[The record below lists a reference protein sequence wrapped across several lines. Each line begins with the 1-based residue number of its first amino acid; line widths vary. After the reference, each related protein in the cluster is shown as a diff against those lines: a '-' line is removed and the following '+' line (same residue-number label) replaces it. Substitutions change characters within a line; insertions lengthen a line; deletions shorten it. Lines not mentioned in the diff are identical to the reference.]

1 MDRQPVRVL
10 LIEDSESDYLLTRHL
25 LGSIENQIFDLEW
38 ASSWQMGIEA
48 IRRAGHDIC
57 LLDYRIGGGNG
68 LELLR
73 ETRAVSQ
80 HFPVILLTGV
90 SDYRLAVEAM
100 QLGAA
105 DFLLKDQ
112 LTPPLL
118 ERSIRYAIAQA
129 RSLEELQC
137 QRNGLRASELRFWS
151 VVQSAGD
158 AIILTDEYGRIVF
171 WNLGAETIFGYRE
184 DEVIGASIELL
195 VPEAYRERHRIG
207 FERHRLTGRSQ
218 LVGKTI
224 ELEGMKKDNSIFPIE
239 LSLASWTSGE
249 GTYFTA
255 IIRDIT
261 ERKRSEEFR
270 RSKEAAEEANRAT
283 SGFVAR
289 MSHELRTPLHAIMS
303 FTNLLLENKGS
314 NLTASNIDFL
324 ERILVNAKDQLHLI
338 NTILDLSKVEAGRL
352 ELNIAPAS
360 LDSVVSEV
368 VKQFEG
374 ERRNGKVE
382 IEVSIP
388 GTVTPLLTD
397 ENKLKQVLI
406 NLIDNALKFT
416 EEGKVK
422 VELIVNPIDFQP
434 TRIDISDTGIGIPS
448 GHLQKIFEPFLQLRT
463 EANLRSS
470 GSGLGLSIC
479 RSLCDL
485 LGLQL
490 QVQSAPGKGSTFSV
504 LFPAGGSVSLWKRAG

>member
-73 ETRAVSQ
+73 ETRAVSYQ
-80 HFPVILLTGV
+80 FPVILLTGV
-90 SDYRLAVEAM
+90 SDYRLDVEAM

-105 DFLLKDQ
+105 DFLVKDQ
-112 LTPPLL
+112 LTPALL

-129 RSLEELQC
+129 RTLEELQRQ
-137 QRNGLRASELRFWS
+137 QRELRASELRFRS

-158 AIILTDEYGRIVF
+158 AIILTDEYGRIVI

-184 DEVIGASIELL
+184 DEVTGASIELL
-195 VPEAYRERHRIG
+195 VPEAYRETHRIG
-207 FERHRLTGRSQ
+207 FERHRVTGRSQ

-261 ERKRSEEFR
+261 ERKHSEELR
-270 RSKEAAEEANRAT
+270 RSKEAAEEANRAK
-283 SGFVAR
+283 SGFVVR
-289 MSHELRTPLHAIMS
+289 MSHELRTPLHAIMR
-303 FTNLLLENKGS
+303 FTNVLLQNKGS
-314 NLTASNIDFL
+314 NLTATNIDFL
-324 ERILVNAKDQLHLI
+324 ERILANAKDQLHLI

-388 GTVTPLLTD
+388 GTVTPVLTD
-397 ENKLKQVLI
+397 KNKLKQVLI

-485 LGLQL
+485 LGFQL

-504 LFPAGGSVSLWKRAG
+504 LFPADGSASVWKRAG